1 MTVFDRARCGD
12 DGGAGAVSAAQ
23 IVVDRRPVEGHDALP
38 RAENRPADWLI
49 GPSGRGE
56 KIEHQVIRRVFDRP
70 DLLEDHILFPFEL
83 FQVECAIGEKV
94 ANDVEREIGV
104 APENSSEVARSLDSG
119 LSIEVAANVLDRL
132 GDLASAST
140 AGALERHVFDEM
152 REPMLARALVSGSRG
167 DEDANR
173 RRLHVR
179 RRLGHDGKSR
189 GKARNLN
196 AHAAARAVWRR

>member
-1 MTVFDRARCGD
+1 MRLLQAPAALGLAAAIRGSLLGRRRRGREPFEARLNKGQDMTVFDRARCGD
-12 DGGAGAVSAAQ
+12 DGGGGAVSAAQ

-104 APENSSEVARSLDSG
+104 APENSSEVARSLELRSQ
-119 LSIEVAANVLDRL
+119 
-132 GDLASAST
+132 
-140 AGALERHVFDEM
+140 H
-152 REPMLARALVSGSRG
+152 
-167 DEDANR
+167 
-173 RRLHVR
+173 
-179 RRLGHDGKSR
+179 
-189 GKARNLN
+189 
-196 AHAAARAVWRR
+196 